1 MDFNLIWKAI
11 LIILV
16 GTLLLRLAGR
26 KSVSQMTIAQ
36 TVLMVAIGTL
46 LIQPVTGKNIWVT
59 FVIGA
64 VLVLT
69 LLALE
74 YTQVKVDSAENLI
87 TGKSK
92 ILIKNGVLQ
101 EENLKKVKLTVDQL
115 EMNLR
120 QKSVQRI
127 EDVEWATMEVDGKIG
142 LILKPEAQPVTKK
155 EFQQLNQELQQT
167 LNLLR
172 ANPNY
177 LNPQNQQSS
186 VGTVTPTP
194 PASPS
199 PVAQQDNLFTEV
211 DEKGHQNPP
220 PEHLQ

>member
-16 GTLLLRLAGR
+16 GTFLLRLAGR

-59 FVIGA
+59 FVVGA

-69 LLALE
+69 LLAME
-74 YTQVKVDSAENLI
+74 YTQVKSDAAENLL

-92 ILIKNGVLQ
+92 VLIENGVLK
-101 EENLKKVKLTVDQL
+101 EENLQKVKLTVDQL

-120 QKSVQRI
+120 QKNVQHI
-127 EDVEWATMEVDGKIG
+127 QDVQWATMEVDGKIG
-142 LILKPEAQPVTKK
+142 LALKPEAQPVTKR

-177 LNPQNQQSS
+177 IQPQNPQQPSP
-186 VGTVTPTP
+186 TTP
-194 PASPS
+194 PA
-199 PVAQQDNLFTEV
+199 PVAQQNNLFTEV
-211 DEKGHQNPP
+211 DEGEHQNPP